1 MIQDPSNLNCI
12 FELKKFQTTKELF
25 EYSYSLFDN
34 LIYSKDQSIVIMPGG
49 TSPRDF
55 FKLLLTKNFD
65 WTQIEFVLSDERLV
79 NVNNSKSNFR
89 QINELFLNKL
99 SLNKRPRLFPEMNKF
114 KTLHKNKIL
123 SCLNKKY
130 GKLPPISIAFLGI
143 GVDGHIASIFKEDM
157 FNLNSAPFFL
167 TKRKEEKFSRLSI
180 SKNYLC
186 SAKKIVFFLI
196 GEKKQKL
203 LRMIGK
209 NKIDLPVNEIIKNA
223 KGKVL
228 VLTDL
233 DIND

>member
-1 MIQDPSNLNCI
+1 MNFLQVSEVI
-12 FELKKFQTTKELF
+12 FLLGNASF
-25 EYSYSLFDN
+25 
-34 LIYSKDQSIVIMPGG
+34 IPVI
-49 TSPRDF
+49 
-55 FKLLLTKNFD
+55 
-65 WTQIEFVLSDERLV
+65 I
-79 NVNNSKSNFR
+79 
-89 QINELFLNKL
+89 
-99 SLNKRPRLFPEMNKF
+99 SLN
-114 KTLHKNKIL
+114 
-123 SCLNKKY
+123 
-130 GKLPPISIAFLGI
+130 AFLGI

-167 TKRKEEKFSRLSI
+167 TKRKEEKFSRISI
-180 SKNYLC
+180 SKDYLC

-209 NKIDLPVNEIIKNA
+209 NEIDLPVNEIIKNA